1 MDMQTT
7 KAKGK
12 FFTVVRDGAPVVHI
26 TRKYLTRRMAEA
38 AAKCW
43 WAFHGGEKI
52 MSTYTLAKESDL
64 YGRQLLGRVDS
75 AGKHIPTEYASKADA
90 WEAVKKTS
98 FSDPVTV
105 LEDGKPVATFTWLF
119 KTPDEPVPGK
129 PGYVRRVR
137 DLGKWT
143 SKGWK
148 LTGVQAVGTGKDRFI
163 RTVAA

>member
-43 WAFHGGEKI
+43 IAFHGGKRV
-52 MSTYTLAKESDL
+52 TVYTLAKESDL
-64 YGRQLLGRVDS
+64 YGRQLLGSVTRE
-75 AGKHIPTEYASKADA
+75 GKHVPKEYATKEEA
-90 WEAVKKTS
+90 WDSVQKTS

-105 LEDGKPVATFTWLF
+105 LADGEPVATFTWLF
-119 KTPDEPVPGK
+119 KTPDEPCPDK

-137 DLGKWT
+137 DLCKWT
-143 SKGWK
+143 RKGWER
-148 LTGVQAVGTGKDRFI
+148 TGVQAVGIGKNRFI
-163 RTVAA
+163 RTVAV

>member
-43 WAFHGGEKI
+43 WAFHGGDKI
-52 MSTYTLAKESDL
+52 MTTYTLALTPMVE
-64 YGRQLLGRVDS
+64 G
-75 AGKHIPTEYASKADA
+75 GKRDIPGEYATKADA
-90 WEAVKKTS
+90 WLAVQQTEFNEAV
-98 FSDPVTV
+98 TV
-105 LEDGKPVATFTWLF
+105 FEDGKAVGIFQWMF

-137 DLGKWT
+137 DLCKWT
-143 SKGWK
+143 RKGWEV
-148 LTGVQAVGTGKDRFI
+148 TGVQAVGIGTHRFI
-163 RTVAA
+163 RTVAV